1 MAKLVSKTY
10 GDALFELALEE
21 KKVDSL
27 FEEAKVFLEVI
38 RKDDELVKFMK
49 HPKIVKEE
57 KMKTGKEIFD
67 KNFSKEFAG
76 FLMILVQKDRFGEVE
91 KILEYFVGRIKEF
104 KKIGV
109 AYVTTAIKLNESQ
122 KEKVEKRLLETTA
135 YETFEMNYAVDEALL
150 GGMVIRV
157 GDRVVDTSIQNKLR
171 DLSKQLS
178 AIHVGQHEC
187 RLKKEV

>member
-10 GDALFELALEE
+10 GDALFELSVEE

-38 RKDDELVKFMK
+38 KKNDELIKFMK

-67 KNFSKEFAG
+67 QNFSGEFAG

-91 KILEYFVGRIKEF
+91 KILEYFIGRIKEY

-109 AYVTTAIKLNESQ
+109 AYVSTAVSLNETQ
-122 KEKVEKRLLETTA
+122 KEKIEKRLLETTS
-135 YETFEMNYAVDEALL
+135 YESFEMNYTVDEALL

-178 AIHVGQHEC
+178 AIHVG
-187 RLKKEV
+187 

>member
-10 GDALFELALEE
+10 GDALFELSLEE
-21 KKVDSL
+21 KKVDAL

-38 RKDDELVKFMK
+38 RKDDELLKFMK

-67 KNFSKEFAG
+67 KNFSGEFAG

-91 KILEYFVGRIKEF
+91 KILEYFIGRIKEY

-109 AYVTTAIKLNESQ
+109 AYVSTAAPLSESQ

-157 GDRVVDTSIQNKLR
+157 GDRVVDTSIQNKLKN
-171 DLSKQLS
+171 LSKQLS
-178 AIHVGQHEC
+178 AIHVG
-187 RLKKEV
+187 

>member
-21 KKVDSL
+21 QKIDQL
-27 FEEAKVFLEVI
+27 FEEAKVFLSVI
-38 RKDDELVKFMK
+38 QKDDELVKFMK

-57 KMKTGKEIFD
+57 KLKTGKHIFD
-67 KNFSKEFAG
+67 KNFSAEFAG
-76 FLMILVQKDRFGEVE
+76 FLMILVQKDRFVEVE
-91 KILEYFVGRIKEF
+91 KILEYFIGRVQEH

-109 AYVTTAIKLNESQ
+109 AYVATAMALNERQ
-122 KEKVEKRLLETTA
+122 KACVEKRLLETTA
-135 YETFEMNYAVDEALL
+135 YETFEMNYTVDDTLL

-157 GDRVVDTSIQNKLR
+157 GDRVVDTSIKNKLR

-178 AIHVGQHEC
+178 AIHVG
-187 RLKKEV
+187 

>member
-21 KKVDSL
+21 KKEDSL
-27 FEEAKVFLEVI
+27 LEEAKVFLEVI
-38 RKDDELVKFMK
+38 KKDDELIKFMK
-49 HPKIVKEE
+49 HPKIVKED

-76 FLMILVQKDRFGEVE
+76 FLLVLIQKDRFVEVE
-91 KILEYFVGRIKEF
+91 KTLEYFVGRMKEH

-109 AYVTTAIKLNESQ
+109 AYVSTAAALSDAQ
-122 KEKVEKRLLETTA
+122 KEKVSARLLETTD
-135 YETFEMNYAVDEALL
+135 YETFEMNYTVDESLL

-157 GDRVVDTSIQNKLR
+157 GDRVVDTSIKNKLR
-171 DLSKQLS
+171 ELSKQLS
-178 AIHVGQHEC
+178 ALQVG
-187 RLKKEV
+187 

>member
-10 GDALFELALEE
+10 GDALFELCLEE
-21 KKVDSL
+21 KKVDAL

-38 RKDDELVKFMK
+38 RKDDELLKFMK

-67 KNFSKEFAG
+67 KNFSGEFAG

-91 KILEYFVGRIKEF
+91 KILEYFIGRIKEY

-109 AYVTTAIKLNESQ
+109 AYVSTAAPLSESQ

-135 YETFEMNYAVDEALL
+135 YETFEMNYAVDKALL

-157 GDRVVDTSIQNKLR
+157 GDRVVDTSIQNKLKN
-171 DLSKQLS
+171 LSKQLS
-178 AIHVGQHEC
+178 AIHVG
-187 RLKKEV
+187 